1 MLEVEDKLIKED
13 GLGLLT
19 ATFFLAGTMAGS
31 GVLALPMAMVGTG
44 LYIKTVV
51 RSFLEKKSI

>member
-44 LYIKTVV
+44 LYIKTVG
-51 RSFLEKKSI
+51 SF